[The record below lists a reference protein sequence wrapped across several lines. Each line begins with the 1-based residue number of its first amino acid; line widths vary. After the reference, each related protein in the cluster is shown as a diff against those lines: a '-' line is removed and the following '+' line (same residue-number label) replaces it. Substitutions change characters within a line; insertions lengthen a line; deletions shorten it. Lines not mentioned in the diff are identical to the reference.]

1 MATEITK
8 TSSNKGGECVIVN
21 GYKFCKGC
29 LKQNNS
35 KIVWRCSIRNCPAV
49 LVTSIDTTTVVSSTS
64 SHSHPPVTGLA
75 EMQTAR
81 VSCKR
86 KAMNGVGCRPAKVTR
101 ACLAQVATDSMF
113 RSDVKKLTRSVQDV
127 RRKNILRLR
136 QILLNCILQ
145 LTYLTVLLLEMNCLS
160 CSMTSHGILLFLRVT
175 RACKYY
181 VDLMQKLLPT
191 ERLNFALIYM
201 NNCT

>member
-8 TSSNKGGECVIVN
+8 TSSNKGGECVTVN

-29 LKQNNS
+29 LKENNS

-49 LVTSIDTTTVVSSTS
+49 LVTNIDTTTVVSTTG

-75 EMQTAR
+75 EMQTAG

-86 KAMNGVGCRPAKVTR
+86 KAMDDVGCRPAKVTR
-101 ACLAQVATDSMF
+101 ACLAQVATDNMT

-127 RRKNILRLR
+127 RRKKYPESRE
-136 QILLNCILQ
+136 
-145 LTYLTVLLLEMNCLS
+145 TGFSVSTGFYLSVPLWSSTLE
-160 CSMTSHGILLFLRVT
+160 
-175 RACKYY
+175 KY
-181 VDLMQKLLPT
+181 T
-191 ERLNFALIYM
+191 EIWIN
-201 NNCT
+201 